1 MSTKLTGVIPPV
13 VTPLNTDGS
22 IDVPSLMN
30 LVDFLIDG
38 GVDGLFVLGTSSEV
52 AYLTDAQR
60 AEVLESTVMHVA
72 GRVPVLAGVID
83 MTTPRVIEHAKVA
96 RALGADAIVATAPF
110 YTRVSDVE
118 VERHFRGLRAAV
130 DLPLY
135 AYDIPACVHSKLNPA
150 LLIRLGSEGI
160 LAGIKDSSGDE
171 GSLRGIIIAR
181 RTTPALKNFAILT
194 GAELTVDS
202 ALNMGSDGV
211 VPGLGN
217 VDPKG
222 YVKLFKLVK
231 SGQTD
236 AAREEQERLHRLF
249 QLVKS
254 GTPGRM
260 GPNSSAIGAFKAG
273 LMLQGVIASHTT
285 AEPQVPLNDEEIA
298 TVAGFLTEAGLDIAA
313 KV

>member
-22 IDVPSLMN
+22 IDVPSLLN

-38 GVDGLFVLGTSSEV
+38 GVDGLFVLGSSSEV

-60 AEVLESTVMHVA
+60 AEVLDATVKHVA

-96 RALGADAIVATAPF
+96 KALGADAIVATAPF
-110 YTRVSDVE
+110 YTRVSDIE

-135 AYDIPACVHSKLNPA
+135 AYDIPVCVHSKLNPS

-171 GSLRGIIIAR
+171 GSLRGMIIAR
-181 RTTPALKNFAILT
+181 RTTPALENFAILT

-231 SGQTD
+231 SGQTE
-236 AAREEQERLHRLF
+236 AARDEQERLHRLF
-249 QLVKS
+249 QLVNS

-298 TVAGFLTEAGLDIAA
+298 TVAGFLTEAGLNIAA

>member
-1 MSTKLTGVIPPV
+1 MTTKLTGVIPPV
-13 VTPLNTDGS
+13 VTPLSIDGS
-22 IDVPSLMN
+22 VDIASLRN
-30 LVDFLIDG
+30 LLDFLLDG
-38 GVDGLFVLGTSSEV
+38 GVSGLFVLGSSSEV

-60 AEVLESTVMHVA
+60 AEVLKATVDHVA

-96 RALGADAIVATAPF
+96 TALGADGIVATAPF

-118 VERHFRGLRAAV
+118 VERHFRGIRTAI

-135 AYDIPACVHSKLNPA
+135 AYDIPVCVHSKLSPG
-150 LLIRLGSEGI
+150 LLAKLGSEGV

-171 GSLRGIIIAR
+171 GSLRGLIIER
-181 RTTPALKNFAILT
+181 RNNPNLANFAILT

-202 ALNMGSDGV
+202 ALNMGADGV

-217 VDPKG
+217 VDPAG
-222 YVKLFKLVK
+222 YVRLFNLATAGK
-231 SGQTD
+231 TEE
-236 AAREEQERLHRLF
+236 ARAEQERLHALF
-249 QLVKS
+249 QLVNA

-273 LMLQGVIASHTT
+273 LMLQGIIASPTT
-285 AEPQVPLNDEEIA
+285 SEPQVPLNAAEIDV
-298 TVAGFLTEAGLDIAA
+298 VAKHLDHAGLAVITHA
-313 KV
+313 

>member
-22 IDVPSLMN
+22 IDVPSLLN

-38 GVDGLFVLGTSSEV
+38 GVDGLFVLGSSSEV

-60 AEVLESTVMHVA
+60 AEVLETTAMHVA

-96 RALGADAIVATAPF
+96 KALGADAIVATAPF

-181 RTTPALKNFAILT
+181 RTTPALTNFAIFT

-231 SGQTD
+231 SGQTE